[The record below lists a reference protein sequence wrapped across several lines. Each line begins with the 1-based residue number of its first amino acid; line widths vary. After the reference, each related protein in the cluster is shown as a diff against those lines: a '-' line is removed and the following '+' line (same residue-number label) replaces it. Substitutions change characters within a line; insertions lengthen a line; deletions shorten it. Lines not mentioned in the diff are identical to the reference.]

1 MNNNDRELGERKR
14 LVGLCIVHKNHNY
27 GSMLQSFATLVKLDE
42 LGVDYEIIDYSH
54 PRTLQFYAGA
64 AGRLANRDFLYSK
77 ARLFRKK
84 AGKKLHPD
92 YAANEAVRG
101 ERFDRFVKERFP
113 RFSEP
118 INEYRRLRR
127 YAEKFTDVLVGSD
140 QLWLPSGNGTNFYNL
155 MFAPRA
161 CNRIA
166 YAASF
171 GVSSIPAHQRKETA
185 EYLNR
190 IRHIS
195 LREESGKRIVKELTG
210 RDVPVILDPTMVI
223 TREQWDEAV
232 ADKAVT
238 DGEYLFCYFL
248 GNNPSHRE
256 EASALAKSL
265 GLKIVTLRH
274 LDEYIASDEKFGDE
288 APYDVGP
295 EEFVN
300 LIRHA
305 KYVCTDSFHGS
316 VFSILY
322 HKQFISFN
330 RYGDGKNSRN
340 SRLDT
345 LFGNIGIDRRFHGD
359 LKSEILR
366 KIDYDAVDSKLEV
379 LRMRSDR
386 FIREALSL

>member
-223 TREQWDEAV
+223 TRKQWDEAV
-232 ADKAVT
+232 PDKAVT

-300 LIRHA
+300 LIRNA